1 MHQGAAIKRRP
12 ALVHYLSALAAPKSR
27 YPRTFPPL
35 PSHQHALT
43 LSLAAKTPIRMNGH
57 FRGKPF
63 YLRYFMVKGRAEGAF
78 PVKFRFCSFA

>member
-12 ALVHYLSALAAPKSR
+12 ALVHCLSALAAPVCP
-27 YPRTFPPL
+27 YLRTFRPDPFIIPAGL
-35 PSHQHALT
+35 
-43 LSLAAKTPIRMNGH
+43 LSGCDLAPQDERAFG
-57 FRGKPF
+57 GKPF